1 MSGVVLQYNSGSRL
15 EVLNLVDESQ
25 TRLQSYLGVIDPNI
39 GSPTYPF
46 RYQGFAK
53 QINVPASS
61 TQIQHKYL
69 ELEDFTNTNNAITVE
84 GIVKLG
90 ATIVTSYT
98 YHIVYTQANAGT
110 DIFTAFSF
118 LPFLSVDVDNIF
130 HDLAI
135 ADVQV
140 DQSTTPNT
148 LEFYLP
154 LKSIAQASRIYTVQ
168 GLLSIWEGTDRS
180 SL

>member
-25 TRLQSYLGVIDPNI
+25 TRLQSYLGVVDPNI

-46 RYQGFAK
+46 RYQGFSK
-53 QINVPASS
+53 QINVEAST
-61 TQIQHKYL
+61 TQTQHKYL
-69 ELEDFTNTNNAITVE
+69 ELEDLTNTNNGITIK
-84 GIVKLG
+84 GIVKRG
-90 ATIVTSYT
+90 TEKVVSYT
-98 YHIVYTQANAGT
+98 CHILYTNAQSGT
-110 DIFTAFSF
+110 DVFTEFSF
-118 LPFLSVDVDNIF
+118 LPFLSEDVDDIF
-130 HDLAI
+130 HDLST

-140 DQSTTPNT
+140 NQSTTPNT

-154 LKSIAQASRIYTVQ
+154 LKAQVQESRIYIVQ

-180 SL
+180 AL